1 MSATLIEDRRASR
14 AEIVSHRAE
23 LKTLAAERG
32 LTNLRVRADGAI
44 IVTSSAPGYWH
55 VAGFIDAASAVVGAY
70 VYVVTDDVATAV
82 ASSTAL

>member
-14 AEIVSHRAE
+14 DEIVSHRAG

-44 IVTSSAPGYWH
+44 VVTARDPGYWH

-70 VYVVTDDVATAV
+70 VYVVTDDVATAA